1 MGSTLIFICGI
12 FSSTQTGADMKLFTP
27 YKIKDLALK
36 NRIVLPPMCMYCA
49 NTSGY
54 ISDFHY
60 IHYGARAVGGVGL
73 IIVEA
78 TGVSSEGR
86 ISDNDLGIWEDG
98 HVEGLQKLV
107 KVCKPYGAKMAIQL
121 GHAGRK
127 CEADVEEIY
136 APSGIAY
143 NDKSRMPVAL
153 SVKEIKQITYDFRE
167 AARRAKEAGFDAIE
181 IHGAHGYLISEFLS
195 PLSNKREDE
204 YGGSIENRA
213 RFLKEILQ
221 EIKTVW
227 PEDKPILLRV
237 SASDYISGGMDV
249 NQMASIIKEIRP
261 LIDILNVSS
270 GGVVHAPIKAYEG
283 YQVQFSE
290 YLKKECK
297 IPTIAVGLI
306 TEPNFVEEILNNEK
320 ADFVALGRE
329 LLRSPYWVLDTAL
342 KNDINYEYPEQYKRG
357 FKRV

>member
-1 MGSTLIFICGI
+1 
-12 FSSTQTGADMKLFTP
+12 MKLFTP
-27 YKIKDLALK
+27 FKIKDLALK

-49 NTSGY
+49 STSGY
-54 ISDFHY
+54 TSDFHY

-78 TGVSSEGR
+78 TGVASEGR
-86 ISDNDLGIWEDG
+86 ITDHDLGIWEDG

-107 KVCKPYGAKMAIQL
+107 DLCKPYGAKMAIQL

-127 CEADVEEIY
+127 CEANVEEIY

-143 NDKSRMPVAL
+143 NEKSRIPMAL
-153 SVKEIKQITYDFRE
+153 SIREIKQITYDFRE
-167 AARRAKEAGFDAIE
+167 AARRANEAGFDAIE

-204 YGGSIENRA
+204 YGGSIENRV
-213 RFLKEILQ
+213 RFLKEILL

-227 PEDKPILLRV
+227 PKNKPILLRV
-237 SASDYISGGMDV
+237 SASDYTDGGMDV
-249 NQMASIIKEIRP
+249 YQMASIIKEIRP
-261 LIDILNVSS
+261 LIDILHVSS
-270 GGVVHAPIKAYEG
+270 GGVVHASIESYEG
-283 YQVQFSE
+283 YQVKFSE
-290 YLKKECK
+290 YLKKECD

-306 TEPNFVEEILNNEK
+306 TQANYAEEVLINER

-329 LLRSPYWVLDTAL
+329 LLRNPYWLLDTAL
-342 KNDINYEYPEQYKRG
+342 KNNIEYEYPEQYKRG
-357 FKRV
+357 FKRS